1 MALASTTCATKDP
14 IWLKGTFLVLSGG
27 SLVVLL
33 VELDVLV
40 LEEEL
45 DVELELLT
53 ELSKEGK
60 VVPQLTTSNVNKGVI
75 NVFFI

>member
-1 MALASTTCATKDP
+1 
-14 IWLKGTFLVLSGG
+14 LSGV

>member
-1 MALASTTCATKDP
+1 
-14 IWLKGTFLVLSGG
+14 LSGV

-45 DVELELLT
+45 DVDWLLDAAEELDVLVLDIVELDVELELLT
-53 ELSKEGK
+53 KLEEE
-60 VVPQLTTSNVNKGVI
+60 VI
-75 NVFFI
+75 

>member
-1 MALASTTCATKDP
+1 
-14 IWLKGTFLVLSGG
+14 LSGG

-53 ELSKEGK
+53 TLEEE
-60 VVPQLTTSNVNKGVI
+60 VI
-75 NVFFI
+75 

>member
-1 MALASTTCATKDP
+1 
-14 IWLKGTFLVLSGG
+14 LSGG

-45 DVELELLT
+45 DVDWLLDAAEELDVLVLEEELDVELELLT
-53 ELSKEGK
+53 TLEEE
-60 VVPQLTTSNVNKGVI
+60 VI
-75 NVFFI
+75 

>member
-1 MALASTTCATKDP
+1 
-14 IWLKGTFLVLSGG
+14 LSGG

-45 DVELELLT
+45 DVDWLLDAVEELDVDWLLDIVELDVELELLT
-53 ELSKEGK
+53 TLEEE
-60 VVPQLTTSNVNKGVI
+60 VI
-75 NVFFI
+75 